1 VTEDELRDW
10 ASQRVPDRT
19 AAPKTVTVLDA
30 LPVTAVGKP
39 YKLALRTDAT
49 RRELRAV
56 LDPIAGV
63 RGVEANVEGSSVV
76 TVVKVSPSADQ
87 VAIKAI
93 LGRYA
98 IESRLDVM
106 S

>member
-1 VTEDELRDW
+1 M
-10 ASQRVPDRT
+10 
-19 AAPKTVTVLDA
+19 
-30 LPVTAVGKP
+30 PVTAVGTP

-49 RRELRAV
+49 RRELRAA

-63 RGVEANVEGSSVV
+63 HDIEAKVEGNSVV
-76 TVVKVSPSADQ
+76 AVVKVSPSADR

-98 IESRLDVM
+98 IESQLEVM